1 MNISSF
7 ARIRN
12 AKALLLTPD
21 KRVLHFP
28 ATNKVRIDNILPDG
42 TYYPESPQVR
52 AAAIK
57 ASRKEYTNAGKAATT
72 TGLVPP
78 VQNYRER
85 GNMTSYTQD
94 YAGQP
99 LPNKLKGIAPKEQY
113 KLGSQVGRIQNR
125 LREQNLGHVDI
136 HEGNI
141 VHPNPKRREARLIDN
156 AAIENIKDKY
166 DEAEV
171 KNLYAAKRLG
181 KPFMTGYNSRINF
194 TQHKNMQHFAN
205 FGFTN
210 PLPSMLNKAQP
221 YLNNAKAAGG
231 ALKDTAQAFGATR
244 GVQIGAGLGAA
255 AGLARGAGIGET
267 EEEKANT
274 TGLGRLGKVLGNTA
288 AGGVVGGSLGL
299 AGENAARVSNTMY
312 KRRKAYQ
319 DMDNLA

>member
-1 MNISSF
+1 MHTTNF

-12 AKALLLTPD
+12 AKPLLLTPD
-21 KRVLHFP
+21 KRVMHFP
-28 ATNKVRIDNILPDG
+28 ATNKVRIDNILPDN
-42 TYYPESPQVR
+42 PEYRV
-52 AAAIK
+52 AAQR
-57 ASRKEYTNAGKAATT
+57 SNRKEYANANTAALE

-94 YAGQP
+94 YAGKP
-99 LPNKLKGIAPKEQY
+99 LPRALKGIAPKEQY
-113 KLGSQVGRIQNR
+113 KLGSQVGRIQNK
-125 LREQNLGHVDI
+125 LREQNLGHTDI

-141 VHPNPKRREARLIDN
+141 VRPNPNKREVKLVDN
-156 AAIENIKDKY
+156 ASVTQIQDQY
-166 DEAEV
+166 DEGDM
-171 KNLYAAKRLG
+171 KNLPYYVRDRLG

-194 TQHKNMQHFAN
+194 KQHTQMKHFAD

-255 AGLARGAGIGET
+255 AGLARGAGVGES
-267 EEEKANT
+267 EEERANT
-274 TGLGRLGKVLGNTA
+274 TGLGRLGKVLGNTT

-299 AGENAARVSNTMY
+299 AGENGARVSNQIY
-312 KRRKAYQ
+312 RRRKAYQ
-319 DMDNLA
+319 DMDALG

>member
-7 ARIRN
+7 ARIHN
-12 AKALLLTPD
+12 AKPLLLTPD
-21 KRVLHFP
+21 KRVMHFP
-28 ATNKVRIDNILPDG
+28 KTNKVRIDNILPDEPH
-42 TYYPESPQVR
+42 YR
-52 AAAIK
+52 DAAQR
-57 ASRKEYTNAGKAATT
+57 SNRKEYANANTAALE

-94 YAGQP
+94 YAGKP
-99 LPNKLKGIAPKEQY
+99 LPRKLESIAPKEQY

-141 VHPNPKRREARLIDN
+141 VRPNPKRREVKLIDN

-194 TQHKNMQHFAN
+194 TQNKQMQHFAN
-205 FGFTN
+205 FALPTGFADT
-210 PLPSMLNKAQP
+210 L
-221 YLNNAKAAGG
+221 AKAAQNNNPFKNPHAYGTGIKDLYKNSTAGAAVAGGSVGSYLGG
-231 ALKDTAQAFGATR
+231 A
-244 GVQIGAGLGAA
+244 AGI
-255 AGLARGAGIGET
+255 ARGMGIGET

-274 TGLGRLGKVLGNTA
+274 TALGRVGKVLGGY
-288 AGGVVGGSLGL
+288 AGGAL
-299 AGENAARVSNTMY
+299 AGGAVGAGVGASSRYLRGRGTKPQAPRSIEI
-312 KRRKAYQ
+312 
-319 DMDNLA
+319 D